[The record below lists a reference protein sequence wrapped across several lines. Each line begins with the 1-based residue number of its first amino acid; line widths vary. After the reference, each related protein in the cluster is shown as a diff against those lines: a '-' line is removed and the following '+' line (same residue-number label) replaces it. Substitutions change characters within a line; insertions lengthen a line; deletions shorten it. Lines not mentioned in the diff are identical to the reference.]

1 MSLAPTL
8 WDDLMVRCLVIVAL
22 LIALPAEAQVYKW
35 TDPSGKVHYGDSPP
49 DDAKKEEL
57 KIRIPSY
64 DGPVQVRDWS
74 AVLGTKPGAASSG
87 QVTMYSTSW
96 CGHCR
101 NARNYFAAKR
111 IGYREIDVE
120 KSAEGA
126 REFKRLGGR
135 GVPLILVGAKAMSG
149 FNPESFEELLSAR

>member
-1 MSLAPTL
+1 MH
-8 WDDLMVRCLVIVAL
+8 RCLVLAAL
-22 LIALPAEAQVYKW
+22 LLAAPAAAQVYKW
-35 TDPSGKVHYGDSPP
+35 TDPSGKVHYGDRPP

-74 AVLGTKPGAASSG
+74 AVLGTTPGAASAG
-87 QVTMYSTSW
+87 QVTMYSTTW

-111 IGYREIDVE
+111 IPYRDLDVE
-120 KSAEGA
+120 SSASAA
-126 REFKRLGGR
+126 REFKRLGGS
-135 GVPLILVGAKAMSG
+135 GVPLILVGGKAMSG
-149 FNPESFEELLSAR
+149 FNPESFEELLRAP